1 MQLYQPRKFGNLIS
15 DTFTFFKEY
24 GKNYFKNYLALN
36 GILMLLFVVIFIFG
50 YREFFLQM
58 MNSNVNGDT
67 YFFQTYFQDNTGL
80 LILGVVVFFV
90 LIMAMSII
98 MYTFPVLYMKRLAE
112 TGNKDI
118 GPDELLSDLKKNLGK
133 ILIFFLGILFI
144 VTPLMLIVMAISSF
158 LMIIVIGFFL
168 LILLMPAFMNV
179 VNFTLFHHLNTNKGF
194 FEALSYAMRVNFAD
208 MFDSS
213 KAKFWKYWA
222 STVITF
228 IIIYIVLMVFTIVP
242 SMFIG
247 FGMATIPEMGT
258 AQTNPADLFSGGFGI
273 LFFLIY
279 GVSTFV
285 SFMLYN
291 VIYVNAGLQ
300 YYDSREDL
308 HRGLDLNEI
317 DTIGKSE
324 F

>member
-36 GILMLLFVVIFIFG
+36 GILMLLSVIIFIFG

-58 MNSNVNGDT
+58 MNSNGNGDS
-67 YFFQTYFQDNTGL
+67 YFFQTYFQDNAGL
-80 LILGVVVFFV
+80 LILGVVIFF
-90 LIMAMSII
+90 IIIIAMSIV
-98 MYTFPVLYMKRLAE
+98 MYTFPVLYMKRLTE
-112 TGNKDI
+112 TGNRNI
-118 GPDELLSDLKKNLGK
+118 RPDELLSDLRQNIGK
-133 ILIFFLGILFI
+133 ILIFFLGIIFI
-144 VTPLMLIVMAISSF
+144 VTPLMLIVMTISSF
-158 LMIIVIGFFL
+158 LMIIFIGFFL

-179 VNFTLFHHLNTNKGF
+179 VNFTLYHQLNTDTGF
-194 FEALSYAMRVNFAD
+194 FDALSYAMRVNFGN
-208 MFDSS
+208 MFDSR
-213 KAKFWKYWA
+213 KARFWKYWA

-228 IIIYIVLMVFTIVP
+228 IIIYIVLLIFTIIP
-242 SMFIG
+242 SMLIG
-247 FGMATIPEMGT
+247 VGMATIPEVGT
-258 AQTNPADLFSGGFGI
+258 AEANPADLFSGGLGI

-308 HRGLDLNEI
+308 HRALDLNEI

>member
-58 MNSNVNGDT
+58 MNSNAGGDT

-80 LILGVVVFFV
+80 LILGMTVFFI

-112 TGNKDI
+112 KGNKNI
-118 GPDELLSDLKKNLGK
+118 RPDELLSDLKQNLGK

-179 VNFTLFHHLNTNKGF
+179 VNFTLFHHLNTSKGF
-194 FEALSYAMRVNFAD
+194 FESLSYAMRVNFAD
-208 MFDSS
+208 MFDSQ

-228 IIIYIVLMVFTIVP
+228 IIIYIVLMIFTFIP

-258 AQTNPADLFSGGFGI
+258 AQANPADLFSGGLGV